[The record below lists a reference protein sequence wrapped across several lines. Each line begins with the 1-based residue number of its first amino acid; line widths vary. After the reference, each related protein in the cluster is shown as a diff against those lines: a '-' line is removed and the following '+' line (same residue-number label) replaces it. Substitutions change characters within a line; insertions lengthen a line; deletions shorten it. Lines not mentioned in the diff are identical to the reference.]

1 MAKPTP
7 RTLALGVI
15 SALVVAGLLVSV
27 SPSAWAKAGEDD
39 LAKVRHGMSPEEVT
53 KIMGEPNRDQK
64 VKEEELC
71 RLFVYKSVGRYRIV
85 NVWFDCELKVRAID
99 KAR

>member
-15 SALVVAGLLVSV
+15 AALLVAVLLFSG
-27 SPSAWAKAGEDD
+27 SLPALAKASEED

-85 NVWFDCELKVRAID
+85 NVWFDCDLKVRAID